1 MQEGDQ
7 EIRGIVERLKHDVE
21 AVRSE
26 VAEVQSDT
34 RASQLVSDRLE
45 ATSTAA
51 VNNLQ
56 ALSDRLAVID
66 QELRRGSEEKKE
78 AASKLENNV
87 NLIWDQIRHM
97 ESSLSQRLT
106 LAETSQV
113 STLQEVDE
121 MKEGASEVM
130 GRVEDVKRHIAALE
144 SKLESFNTQ
153 VAAAISPLHARQV
166 MQGR

>member
-1 MQEGDQ
+1 M
-7 EIRGIVERLKHDVE
+7 VERLKNDMDS
-21 AVRSE
+21 VRSE
-26 VAEVQSDT
+26 VVDVQTDSH
-34 RASQLVSDRLE
+34 ASHQTSDRLE
-45 ATSTAA
+45 ATAATAA
-51 VNNLQ
+51 ANLQ
-56 ALSDRLAVID
+56 ALTERLVAID
-66 QELRRGSEEKKE
+66 AELRRASEEKKE

-153 VAAAISPLHARQV
+153 VAAAISPLHAR
-166 MQGR
+166 